1 MECIIS
7 FPGAQVPS
15 PVEEALPVGDDPKKQ
30 ASAKQPKQPR
40 KKSEP
45 FCFFNRELSWLRFN
59 ERVLAQALD
68 PSTPLLERVK
78 FLAIFGSNLDE
89 FFMIRVSGLRRQFL
103 EGVLDLPPD
112 GMTPAEQLGAVRKR
126 LLPTLDQVSA
136 CWQKDLLPRLRDAG
150 IDVVPYDSVKDKHR
164 SGLRRFFEREIFP
177 ILTPLAFDPGHPFP
191 HISNLS
197 LNLAIVLKDPRRGE
211 RFARLKVPATFPR
224 LLPVPNDDDEGLHK
238 IGLKTHAPRR
248 FLWFEEMI
256 RANLDMLF
264 PGYQVEESFLFRVT
278 RDADIEIEEDEADD
292 LLESIQEGI
301 DRRRFGSVV
310 RLEIEKDAP
319 KRIRDILTRN
329 LELAPYQVYSLD
341 VPIGAADLMELC
353 KTERPDLK
361 DAPFQ
366 PAVPRDLVRGKPLV
380 EAIRQRDLLLYHP
393 YDSFVPVVDFL
404 RQAANDPD
412 VLAIKQTLYRVGGN
426 SPIVEALMEARQQ
439 DKQVAV
445 LVELKARFDEENNIG
460 WARALESAG
469 VHVVYGFV
477 GLKTHAKVCMV
488 IRREK
493 GGIRRYVHLGTGNY
507 NAGTAAVYGDF
518 GLLTCDPD
526 IGADASELFN
536 SLTGYSRQQAYSRL
550 LVAPGNLRQEILR
563 RIHRE
568 VEQHVACGGGH
579 LAFKLNALVDRECIQ
594 ALYRASQA
602 GVKVDLQVRG
612 ICCLCPGVPGV
623 SENIRVTSVVG
634 RFLEH
639 ARVYAFH
646 NGGEEEVFLGSADL
660 MPRNL
665 DRRVE
670 VLFPVLDPQIR
681 ASILENILPMHL
693 RDNRRAFLLGSDGE
707 YVRLTPQEGEEP
719 VDSQQWL
726 VDHRGTWHRR

>member
-1 MECIIS
+1 MSDERKDGS
-7 FPGAQVPS
+7 TPRP
-15 PVEEALPVGDDPKKQ
+15 PK
-30 ASAKQPKQPR
+30 PPR
-40 KKSEP
+40 RKTEP

-68 PSTPLLERVK
+68 PDLPLLERAK

-126 LLPTLDQVSA
+126 LLPSLQQVSS
-136 CWQKDLLPRLRDAG
+136 CWQKDLLPRLRETG
-150 IDVVPYDSVKDKHR
+150 IDVVPYTSVKDKHR
-164 SGLRRFFEREIFP
+164 AALRRFFEREIFP

-197 LNLAIVLKDPRRGE
+197 LNLAIVLKDPKRGE
-211 RFARLKVPATFPR
+211 RFARIKVPGTFPR
-224 LLPVPNDDDEGLHK
+224 LLPVPSDDDEGLHK
-238 IGLKTHAPRR
+238 IGLKTHGPRR

-264 PGYQVEESFLFRVT
+264 PGYQVEDAFLFRVT

-310 RLEIEKDAP
+310 RLELEKDTP

-329 LELAPYQVYSLD
+329 LELSPYQVYSLE
-341 VPIGAADLMELC
+341 PPLGASDLLELY
-353 KTERPDLK
+353 KVDRPDLK
-361 DAPFQ
+361 DPPFP
-366 PAVPRDLVRGKPLV
+366 PAVPRDLARGRLV
-380 EAIRQRDLLLYHP
+380 VDSVRQRDLLLYHP
-393 YDSFVPVVDFL
+393 YDSFMPVVDFI
-404 RQAANDPD
+404 RQAADDPE
-412 VLAIKQTLYRVGGN
+412 VLAIKQTLYRVGAN

-460 WARALESAG
+460 WARALEGAG

-518 GLLTCDPD
+518 GLLTCHPD

-536 SLTGYSRQQAYSRL
+536 SLTGYSRQTAYRRL
-550 LVAPGNLRQEILR
+550 LVAPGNLREEILR
-563 RIHRE
+563 RIRRE
-568 VEQHVACGGGH
+568 VEHHAASGDGH

-594 ALYRASQA
+594 ALYQASQA
-602 GVKVDLQVRG
+602 GVRVDLQVRG
-612 ICCLCPGVPGV
+612 ICCLCPGVPGL

-639 ARVYAFH
+639 ARVFAFR
-646 NGGEEEVFLGSADL
+646 NGGDPEVFLGSADL

-681 ASILENILPMHL
+681 TSLLETILPVHL
-693 RDNRRAFLLGSDGE
+693 GDNRKAFLLGPDGE
-707 YVRLTPQEGEEP
+707 YLRLAPREGQDP
-719 VDSQQWL
+719 VDSQAWL
-726 VDHRGTWHRR
+726 LEHRGLWHRR

>member
-1 MECIIS
+1 M
-7 FPGAQVPS
+7 
-15 PVEEALPVGDDPKKQ
+15 GDDPKKQ

-68 PSTPLLERVK
+68 PTTPLLERVK

-136 CWQKDLLPRLRDAG
+136 CWQKDLLPRLREAG

-211 RFARLKVPATFPR
+211 RFARLKVPGTFPR

-361 DAPFQ
+361 DPPFQ

-488 IRREK
+488 IRREQ

-536 SLTGYSRQQAYSRL
+536 SLTGYSRQQAYRRL

-568 VEQHVACGGGH
+568 VEQHVACGGGR

-639 ARVYAFH
+639 ARVFAFH